1 MKTQTTTRLIR
12 PVDRVTDN
20 RQHWRLKLSTIR
32 RNNSTNL
39 TEPETDA
46 RFVRRNRHTSLTR

>member
-20 RQHWRLKLSTIR
+20 RQHWRLKLSTVR
-32 RNNSTNL
+32 RSKTTNL
-39 TEPETDA
+39 TEPVADA
-46 RFVRRNRHTSLTR
+46 RFEK

>member
-1 MKTQTTTRLIR
+1 MKTKTATRLIR

-20 RQHWRLKLSTIR
+20 RQHWRLKLATTK
-32 RNNSTNL
+32 RNKTTNL

-46 RFVRRNRHTSLTR
+46 RFVK